1 MTAPDARTT
10 SLRTRSLLAAI
21 VLSAMAVFG
30 AVGPA
35 NAADTAVKALPVVT
49 GVTPTIAG
57 TAKVGSALT
66 ATAGTW
72 KPAPITLKYQWL
84 RAGVAITG
92 ATASKYT
99 LVAVDA
105 GKRISVTVTGTRSGY
120 TKLTK
125 VSAQTVA
132 VAPLV
137 RTLTAAPVPA
147 IAGTAVIGGTL
158 TAKAGTWSPAPVT
171 LKYAWKRNGVTIAG
185 VAGAA
190 YKLTALDVGKR
201 ITVVVTGSKSGYTT
215 VAKTSPASAAVL
227 AAKKYTNCTALNLV
241 FPHGVGRAGAK
252 DSVSGTAKPVT
263 TFTVSTEVYT
273 ANTASDRDKDG
284 IACEKK

>member
-1 MTAPDARTT
+1 MTAIGARTG
-10 SLRTRSLLAAI
+10 SARMRSVMAGIL
-21 VLSAMAVFG
+21 LSAIAVFG

-35 NAADTAVKALPVVT
+35 NAADTAVKALPVVA

-66 ATAGTW
+66 ASAGAWT
-72 KPAPITLKYQWL
+72 PAPITLTYQWL

-92 ATASKYT
+92 ATASRYT
-99 LVAVDA
+99 LVAADA

-125 VSAQTVA
+125 ASAQTAA

-147 IAGTAVIGGTL
+147 LAGTAVIGGTL
-158 TAKAGTWSPAPVT
+158 TARAGTWSPSPVT

-185 VAGAA
+185 VSGSA

-215 VAKTSPASAAVL
+215 VAKTSPSSAAVL

-241 FPHGVGRAGAK
+241 FPHGVGRAGAR

-263 TFTVSTEVYT
+263 TFTVSNEVYT
-273 ANTASDRDKDG
+273 ANTVSDRDKDG